1 MDKTIK
7 ITFVDKLTHYYAHTT
22 TNTEQNT
29 GRQQQTTTSTMAM
42 HTHRFDWYAI
52 VCHPRHGR
60 MDGHRMG
67 THLRLPIRHT
77 IRRYQRNHHCLSGG
91 STALHRHHT
100 YLHHHLFHTPK

>member
-7 ITFVDKLTHYYAHTT
+7 ITFVDNLTHYYAHTT

-29 GRQQQTTTSTMAM
+29 SKQQQTTTTIVAM
-42 HTHRFDWYAI
+42 HTDRHNRYAL
-52 VCHPRHGR
+52 VPHPWHGR

-67 THLRLPIRHT
+67 THIRLLIRDT
-77 IRRYQRNHHCLSGG
+77 LRRYQRNPYRLLGG

-100 YLHHHLFHTPK
+100 YLHHHLLHSPK